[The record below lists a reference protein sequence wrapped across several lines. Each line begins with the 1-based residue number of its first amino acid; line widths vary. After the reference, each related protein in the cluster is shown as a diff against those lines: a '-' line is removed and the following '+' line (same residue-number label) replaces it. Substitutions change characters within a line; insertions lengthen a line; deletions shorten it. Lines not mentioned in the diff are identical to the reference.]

1 VFICRATDVG
11 DAERVRL
18 MLSQRPDAVHI
29 DTDAEE

>member
-1 VFICRATDVG
+1 VG